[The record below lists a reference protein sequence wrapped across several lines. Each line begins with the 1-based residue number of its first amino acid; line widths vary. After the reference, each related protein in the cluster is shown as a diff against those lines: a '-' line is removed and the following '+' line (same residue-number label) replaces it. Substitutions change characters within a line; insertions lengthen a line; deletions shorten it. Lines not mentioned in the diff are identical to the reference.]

1 MRMFRRLAPWAASA
15 TIHAA
20 LGVGA
25 FLLAAQITTRGPTPD
40 PDATYSIAIRPGGGP
55 KISDA
60 PRMDDR
66 SYGVPTDSYT
76 IDETPLTGVP
86 DLPVTSNAQGPITG
100 KAGQGEPG
108 RAIQHGP
115 VAKFNQ
121 HGGGGG
127 GSASGTGAG
136 AGTGTG
142 SGVGEGRD
150 AGVEAVPL
158 ETPSPV
164 YPDAARRK
172 NLQGAVVAEIRID
185 RDGKVESARA
195 AEGSGSELLDDAA
208 LAAVRSWKYRPAT
221 LAGKPVPSIRRVRFV
236 FRLE

>member
-15 TIHAA
+15 AIHAA

-25 FLLAAQITTRGPTPD
+25 FLLAAQMVATGPTPE

-55 KISDA
+55 TISDA
-60 PRMDDR
+60 PRLDDR
-66 SYGVPTDSYT
+66 SYGVPTDSVT

-86 DLPVTSNAQGPITG
+86 DLPITSNAEAPISGKTG
-100 KAGQGEPG
+100 RGEPG

-115 VAKFNQ
+115 VAKFAPR
-121 HGGGGG
+121 GGGG
-127 GSASGTGAG
+127 GSSSGAGAGG

-142 SGVGEGRD
+142 SGAGEGRD
-150 AGVEAVPL
+150 PGVEAIPI

-172 NLQGAVVAEIRID
+172 NLQGAVIAEIRID
-185 RDGKVESARA
+185 REGKVESARA
-195 AEGSGSELLDDAA
+195 AEGSGSPLLDDAA
-208 LAAVRSWKYRPAT
+208 LAAVRTWVYRPAT
-221 LAGKPVPSIRRVRFV
+221 LGGKPVPSVRRVRFV

>member
-15 TIHAA
+15 AIHAA
-20 LGVGA
+20 LGVTA
-25 FLLAAQITTRGPTPD
+25 FLFVAQMTSSGPTRES
-40 PDATYSIAIRPGGGP
+40 DATYAIAIRPGGGP

-60 PRMDDR
+60 PRLDDR
-66 SYGVPTDSYT
+66 SYGVPTDSVT

-86 DLPVTSNAQGPITG
+86 EFPIASSSQSPVSS
-100 KAGQGEPG
+100 KAGTGLPP
-108 RAIQHGP
+108 RSIQHGP
-115 VAKFNQ
+115 VAKFTP

-127 GSASGTGAG
+127 GSGAG
-136 AGTGTG
+136 GSGAGTG

-172 NLQGAVVAEIRID
+172 NLQGAVVAEIQID
-185 RDGKVESARA
+185 RDGKVASARA